1 MIKNGFKY
9 TFTFVE
15 KKVNREFDYMLNK
28 TTIQHK
34 RKGYTVNVLR
44 KNIKCLYET
53 VIIIKMKK

>member
-1 MIKNGFKY
+1 
-9 TFTFVE
+9 
-15 KKVNREFDYMLNK
+15 MLNK